1 MSSEDRR
8 VDCRLHHEL
17 EDRIPPGALDQGCSA
32 CRTYQIYRTFV
43 MFLLIL
49 TFSITGP
56 FSLSMTMFY
65 NFQLLNVRLTKP
77 DEEQSYLKLLLLNIS
92 NKPTHNALCSKS
104 NGSYDIKDFGTLP
117 LIFSTSKYFRQ
128 KFQPCPSFFSH
139 RKG

>member
-104 NGSYDIKDFGTLP
+104 NGSYV
-117 LIFSTSKYFRQ
+117 RR

-139 RKG
+139 PNISDQ

>member
-17 EDRIPPGALDQGCSA
+17 EDRIPPGALDSGCSA

-43 MFLLIL
+43 MLLLIL

-104 NGSYDIKDFGTLP
+104 NGSYV
-117 LIFSTSKYFRQ
+117 RQ
-128 KFQPCPSFFSH
+128 KFQPCLIIFFASKYF
-139 RKG
+139 R